1 MLLKIVLQRKE
12 GSLTPKDL
20 NKAMRTNRQIVKE
33 IAKTSKLIDICV
45 LRGNRVDAITYTH
58 KYEQLHGELR
68 NQLKA

>member
-1 MLLKIVLQRKE
+1 
-12 GSLTPKDL
+12 
-20 NKAMRTNRQIVKE
+20 MRTNRQIVKE